1 MGKQIWDK
9 SMELCTHLNYCRS
22 LSPGKAV
29 FFYKTVGLDF
39 VPLKIEVTKIN
50 GQKSGYTEGFDV
62 DFIPKNIERYEL
74 AYSNPQTIEVC
85 YVPPNVDELYCRFSL
100 RVEANSM
107 KPYICSSP
115 EVWEVMTRLAHVYRH
130 LGGYYELARRYSMN
144 LLMGSWLWRNQYTQG
159 TEIQIKTSNG
169 TIYHI
174 PDARRLSWADRWP
187 ELEDKQLMQLASEME
202 NALSKQNV
210 YWFAEVTSTLK
221 TGFCQEIFPSQKFT
235 ERPVEHNIA
244 SRQLA
249 TTECSNGELAACIN
263 PQKIGAALQ
272 KIDDWWAPD
281 ADVALRVH
289 EYGANHEALTALRHP
304 ATDHDFYHIL
314 TNADQFVHQMES
326 CEGDWSKIQRD
337 VHYLMAVLVKGGLFQ
352 KGKRK

>member
-1 MGKQIWDK
+1 MGKQTWVK
-9 SMELCTHLNYCRS
+9 CMELCTHLSYCRS

-29 FFYKTVGLDF
+29 FFYKTAGSDF
-39 VPLKIEVTKIN
+39 VPLQIEVTKIN
-50 GQKSGYTEGFDV
+50 GQKSGYTEGFDA
-62 DFIPKNIERYEL
+62 DLRPKNIERYEL

-107 KPYICSSP
+107 KPHVCSSP
-115 EVWEVMTRLAHVYRH
+115 EVWSVLNRLAHVYLH

-144 LLMGSWLWRNQYTQG
+144 LLMGAWLWRNQYTQG
-159 TEIQIKTSNG
+159 TEIEIKTSHG
-169 TIYHI
+169 SIYHI
-174 PDARRLSWADRWP
+174 SDARRLSWADRWP
-187 ELEDKQLMQLASEME
+187 ESEDKKLKQLASEIE
-202 NALSKQNV
+202 NALSKPNV
-210 YWFAEVTSTLK
+210 YWFADVTATLK

-235 ERPVEHNIA
+235 ERPKDNYVA
-244 SRQLA
+244 RRQLA
-249 TTECSNGELAACIN
+249 VTECSNGELAACIN

-272 KIDDWWAPD
+272 KIDDWWASD

-314 TNADQFVHQMES
+314 AKADQFSNQMELLES
-326 CEGDWSKIQRD
+326 GSGEIQRD

-352 KGKRK
+352 KGKGK